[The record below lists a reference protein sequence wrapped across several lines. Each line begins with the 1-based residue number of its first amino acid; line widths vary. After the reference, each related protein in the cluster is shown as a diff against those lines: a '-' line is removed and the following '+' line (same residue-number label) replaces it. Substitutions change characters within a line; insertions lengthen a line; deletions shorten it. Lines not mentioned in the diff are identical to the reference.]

1 MDVVPKLV
9 DNAPDSPFTGRAE
22 ALSGPDEN
30 NRQTTGAKGFP
41 RDLRGILIRLVLSL
55 QTVSFR

>member
-1 MDVVPKLV
+1 MVVVPKLV
-9 DNAPDSPFTGRAE
+9 DNAPDGPFTDRAD
-22 ALSGPDEN
+22 ALSGQDDD

-41 RDLRGILIRLVLSL
+41 RVLRGILSRLVLSL